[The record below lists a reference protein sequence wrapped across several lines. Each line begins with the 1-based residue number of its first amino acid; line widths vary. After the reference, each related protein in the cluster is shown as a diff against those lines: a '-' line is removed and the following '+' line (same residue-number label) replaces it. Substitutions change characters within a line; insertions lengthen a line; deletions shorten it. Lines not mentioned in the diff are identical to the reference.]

1 MMEMTFDNPIA
12 TRKTMIQHTTS
23 WSQSGYVG
31 ASHGIGMLDS
41 TLSHSGI
48 RLGASGSQ
56 NFTTTGYY
64 AVYGLKN

>member
-1 MMEMTFDNPIA
+1 
-12 TRKTMIQHTTS
+12 MIQHTTS